1 MEFLNTIN
9 ATLTDKMG
17 PFGPLI
23 VVGFLGLAMI
33 LLTLPV
39 LLKKTADPLDKLKA
53 MANPATKGGKQ
64 DRLRTPQGKDKLE
77 KYSTFLE
84 PQDEKEYSAVKLKL
98 LQAGYRTKNAV
109 RTYHFLQ
116 FALGI
121 GLLLLGLAYAIF
133 KSNTGTPTTQN
144 MVLSILIPGVC
155 GYMLP
160 KYWVTRRQATR
171 QGNIIN
177 SFPDSLDMML
187 VCIEAGQSLDQSI
200 IRVADELRSGG
211 PDLADEYQMVS
222 HEMKAGKDK
231 ASVLRDM
238 AERCGVADISS
249 FVTVLIQS
257 QQFGTLIAEALRIYA
272 SEMRDKRVMRAEEK
286 ANVLPTKMTLATMM
300 LTVPPLLIILIGP
313 SIYEIYTTLGGGA
326 EGAQETVENGPDAA
340 TIEGGPAATPDGA

>member
-1 MEFLNTIN
+1 MEFLNSIN
-9 ATLTDKMG
+9 ATLTEQLG
-17 PFGPLI
+17 PFGPLM
-23 VVGFLGLAMI
+23 VVGFLGLTMI
-33 LLTLPV
+33 LLTLPA

-53 MANPATKGGKQ
+53 MANSGSTGLGKSGQ
-64 DRLRTPQGKDKLE
+64 LRTPQGKDKLE
-77 KYSTFLE
+77 KYSSFLE
-84 PQDEKEYSAVKLKL
+84 PQDEKEYSAVRLKL

-109 RTYHFLQ
+109 RIYHFAQ

-121 GLLLLGLAYAIF
+121 ALLLLGLAYAIY
-133 KSNTGTPTTQN
+133 KSQSGTPSTQN
-144 MVLSILIPGVC
+144 MILSILIPGAC

-171 QGNIIN
+171 QQHIIN
-177 SFPDSLDMML
+177 GFPDSLDMML

-200 IRVADELRSGG
+200 IRVADELRAGF

-231 ASVLRDM
+231 AAVLRDM
-238 AERCGVADISS
+238 SERCGVADISS

-257 QQFGTLIAEALRIYA
+257 QQFGTSIAEALRVYA

-326 EGAQETVENGPDAA
+326 KAAQETVENGPD
-340 TIEGGPAATPDGA
+340 TTATPSASASPGGA